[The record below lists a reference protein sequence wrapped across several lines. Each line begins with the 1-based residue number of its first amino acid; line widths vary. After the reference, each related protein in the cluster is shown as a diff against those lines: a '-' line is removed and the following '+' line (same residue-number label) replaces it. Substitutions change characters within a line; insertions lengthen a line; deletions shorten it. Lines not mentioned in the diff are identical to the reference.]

1 MRAGFRI
8 SCKYSICISRI
19 CGPVKAPLLSPAGS
33 DALHNRGASL
43 SLRRHRG
50 LRGQIILRQDRAKR
64 SKYPPAKPGALELGP
79 PKAVIGIGGRLT
91 TPPLPHWHTGDV
103 PRRFDRVELQH
114 VQPGFRV
121 LSPPRPVRPF
131 GRSPFTR
138 CQSYLPLPIV
148 RAFVRRFRRGLSVA
162 PPFGLECLTSLADST
177 AYYALF

>member
-1 MRAGFRI
+1 MRACHG
-8 SCKYSICISRI
+8 
-19 CGPVKAPLLSPAGS
+19 GS
-33 DALHNRGASL
+33 V
-43 SLRRHRG
+43 
-50 LRGQIILRQDRAKR
+50 
-64 SKYPPAKPGALELGP
+64 PT
-79 PKAVIGIGGRLT
+79 IGIGDSRRRPSHT
-91 TPPLPHWHTGDV
+91 TWHTGHV

-177 AYYALF
+177 AYYALC